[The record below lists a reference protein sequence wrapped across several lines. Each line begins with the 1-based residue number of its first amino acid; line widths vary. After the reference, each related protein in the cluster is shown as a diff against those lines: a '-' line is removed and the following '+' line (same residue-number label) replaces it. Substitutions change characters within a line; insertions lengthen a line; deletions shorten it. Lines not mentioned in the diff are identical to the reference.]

1 MDITSGFLVY
11 KCRRCNELAKDL
23 HVPDIQMALICAQ
36 IGEDTDKYWSGG
48 TNIMMTKIHF
58 CGDGYGVADL
68 IGGER

>member
-1 MDITSGFLVY
+1 MEITSGFLIY
-11 KCRRCNELAKDL
+11 KCRRCDELVKDL

-36 IGEDTDKYWSGG
+36 MGEDTDKYWSGP
-48 TNIMMTKIHF
+48 NVMMTDTHF